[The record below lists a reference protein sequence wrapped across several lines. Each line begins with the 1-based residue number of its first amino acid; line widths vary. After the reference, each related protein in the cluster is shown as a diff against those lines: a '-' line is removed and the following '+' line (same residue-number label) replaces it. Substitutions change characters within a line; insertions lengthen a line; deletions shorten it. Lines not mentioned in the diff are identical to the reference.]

1 MPSDRRNVLILAA
14 LTALLFFDVLFLGRG
29 FYKGDL
35 FVYHYPMK
43 KVVRDMTFAEGLPQ
57 WNPAYHA
64 GQPLAAN
71 PAYEL
76 FYPPQWLV
84 LLPSYPFAFQ
94 LHILVHFAIAAIGM
108 YLLLRELEVRAPA
121 AILGAVT
128 FAFGAPYLALLARLP
143 FLFAM
148 TWVPWVLLFTHRAVV
163 NQRLRDIALGAMV
176 FGMQA
181 LLGEPV
187 TVLQTAALALVYG
200 VVRASEARLKAAARV
215 LAILAWG
222 FVIAIVQLVPAVDHA
237 RDSVRREGFAWIY
250 AANWSTPPVR
260 LAELAYPQVFRAM
273 ATQDGSQAIR
283 RLYPFRVQPFIAEI
297 YLGLLIFVA
306 ALAGLLRKVRGRWF
320 VLAVLV
326 VSLLLAF
333 GHHAPLF
340 KILFDAGL
348 TKSIRYP
355 EKFLLS
361 SLFVLIVWGAMI
373 VDRLESDARL
383 RRTAIALTI
392 VWLLLGVF
400 LWLTV
405 VVPNGTPPVAE
416 AKALPWN
423 PYWVMNL
430 VRGAAVLALLFTAA
444 RGAKWWPV
452 AATVFVLADLSFMH
466 KADAARASRHAFD
479 EPKAARG
486 ITNRSEYRLFH
497 KASWDEFDLAPIAAS
512 HLLAAKETD
521 DVMRDAMFRFAP
533 AAYGFRGV
541 LEQDLD
547 QTALLTSAAYQNAAD
562 DVRKRTGLWHP
573 FFYES
578 ANVRWIAEF
587 LPLDEA
593 KRRGQPI
600 EIRDIGPR
608 PRYWFA
614 TRLLRG
620 SEPFELTD
628 HIATQETRPGDA
640 FIDGEPFVPAAGR
653 VVRVDEKPS
662 HVRVDVEAAGDAF
675 LVVTNTAHKYWR
687 AKMDG
692 RDAAIVPT
700 NLGFQGFRV
709 PAGRHT
715 IEMRYR
721 NPLVMPCL
729 IVSVLAILAAA
740 AVAVIGSK
748 RMKDEG

>member
-1 MPSDRRNVLILAA
+1 MSPDRRNVLLLAA
-14 LTALLFFDVLFLGRG
+14 LTAVLFFDVLFLGRG

-35 FVYHYPMK
+35 FVYHFPMK
-43 KVVRDMTFAEGLPQ
+43 KVVRDLTFEEGLPQ

-128 FAFGAPYLALLARLP
+128 FAFGAPYLTLLARLP

-163 NQRLRDIALGAMV
+163 YQRARDIALGAIV

-181 LLGEPV
+181 ILGEPV
-187 TVLQTAALALVYG
+187 TVMQTAALAIVYG
-200 VVRASEARLKAAARV
+200 VVRASGGRLKAAARV
-215 LAILAWG
+215 AVILIWG
-222 FVIAIVQLVPAVDHA
+222 FLIALVQLLPAADHA
-237 RDSVRREGFAWIY
+237 RDSVRREGFPWIY
-250 AANWSTPPVR
+250 AANWSTPPLR
-260 LAELAYPQVFRAM
+260 LIELGYPQVFRAV
-273 ATQDGSQAIR
+273 AAPDGSQAIR
-283 RLYPFRVQPFIAEI
+283 HMYPFRVQPYVAEI
-297 YLGLLIFVA
+297 YLGLLVFVA
-306 ALAGLLRKVRGRWF
+306 ALAGLLRKVSGRWF
-320 VLAVLV
+320 VVAVLAV
-326 VSLLLAF
+326 SIPLAF

-340 KILFDAGL
+340 KLLHDSGL
-348 TKSIRYP
+348 SKSIRYP

-361 SLFVLIVWGAMI
+361 ALFVLIVWGAMI
-373 VDRLESDARL
+373 VDRLDADARL

-392 VWLLLGVF
+392 VWLVVGVF
-400 LWLTV
+400 CWLTIM
-405 VVPNGTPPVAE
+405 VPSATPIVNE

-423 PYWVMNL
+423 AYWMMN
-430 VRGAAVLALLFTAA
+430 VARGVFVLALLFMAA

-452 AATVFVLADLSFMH
+452 AAVVFALADLSFMH
-466 KADAARASRHAFD
+466 FADAKRASRKAFD

-486 ITNRSEYRLFH
+486 ITDRSEYRLFH
-497 KASWDEFDLAPIAAS
+497 KGAWDEFDLAPLATS

-521 DVMRDAMFRFAP
+521 DVMREAMLRFAP

-547 QTALLTSAAYQNAAD
+547 QTALLTTAAYQKAAD
-562 DVRKRTGLWHP
+562 DARKRTGLWHP

-578 ANVRWIAEF
+578 ANVRWIADF

-614 TRLLRG
+614 LRLLRG
-620 SEPFELTD
+620 SEPFDVAE
-628 HIATQETRPGDA
+628 HIVTRETRPGDV
-640 FIDGEPFVPAAGR
+640 FVDFEPFVPAPAR

-662 HVRVDVEAAGDAF
+662 HVRIEVESQGEAF

-687 AKMDG
+687 ATMDG
-692 RDAAIVPT
+692 RDAAILPT

-715 IEMRYR
+715 FEMRYR
-721 NPLVMPCL
+721 NPLIMPTL
-729 IVSVLAILAAA
+729 IVSALALLAAIGLA
-740 AVAVIGSK
+740 AKPSRA
-748 RMKDEG
+748 

>member
-1 MPSDRRNVLILAA
+1 MSPDRRNVLLLAA
-14 LTALLFFDVLFLGRG
+14 LTAVLFFDVLFLGRG

-43 KVVRDMTFAEGLPQ
+43 KVVRDLTFAEGLPH
-57 WNPAYHA
+57 WNPMYHA

-128 FAFGAPYLALLARLP
+128 FAFGAPYLTLLARLP

-163 NQRLRDIALGAMV
+163 RQRVRDIALGALF

-187 TVLQTAALALVYG
+187 TVMQTVALAIAYG
-200 VVRASEARLKAAARV
+200 VLRAPAPRWKAAARIAV
-215 LAILAWG
+215 ILAWG
-222 FVIAIVQLVPAVDHA
+222 FLIALVQLLPAADHA
-237 RDSVRREGFAWIY
+237 RDSVRREGFPWIY
-250 AANWSTPPVR
+250 AANWSTPPLR
-260 LAELAYPQVFRAM
+260 LVELGYPQIFRAL
-273 ATQDGSQAIR
+273 AAEDGSQSIR
-283 RLYPFRVQPFIAEI
+283 HMYPFRVQPYVAEI

-306 ALAGLLRKVRGRWF
+306 ALAGLLRKVPGRWF
-320 VLAVLV
+320 VVAVLAV
-326 VSLLLAF
+326 SIPLAF

-340 KILFDAGL
+340 KLLHDSGL
-348 TKSIRYP
+348 SKSIRYP

-361 SLFVLIVWGAMI
+361 ALFVLIVWGAMI
-373 VDRLESDARL
+373 VDRLGDDARL

-392 VWLLLGVF
+392 VWLVVGVF
-400 LWLTV
+400 CWLTI
-405 VVPNGTPPVAE
+405 VVPKATPTLLE
-416 AKALPWN
+416 ARALPWH
-423 PYWVMNL
+423 PYWAMNL
-430 VRGAAVLALLFTAA
+430 ARGMAVLALLFTAA
-444 RGAKWWPV
+444 RGAKWWP
-452 AATVFVLADLSFMH
+452 AAAVVFALADLSFMH
-466 KADAARASRHAFD
+466 FADARRASRHAFD

-486 ITNRSEYRLFH
+486 IAERDRYRLFH
-497 KASWDEFDLAPIAAS
+497 KAAWDEFDLAPLATS
-512 HLLAAKETD
+512 HLLASRETD
-521 DVMRDAMFRFAP
+521 DVMREAMFRFAP

-547 QTALLTSAAYQNAAD
+547 QTSLLSTAAYQKAAD

-573 FFYES
+573 FFYQS
-578 ANVRWIAEF
+578 ANVRWITEF
-587 LPLDEA
+587 LQLDEA

-600 EIRDIGPR
+600 EIIDIGPH

-614 TRLLRG
+614 LRLLRA
-620 SEPFELTD
+620 SEPFAMAE
-628 HIATQETRPGDA
+628 HIVTQETRPGDV
-640 FIDGEPFVPAAGR
+640 FIDAEPFAPAPAR
-653 VVRVDEKPS
+653 VLRVHEEPS
-662 HVRVDVEAAGDAF
+662 HVRIEVESRGEAF

-687 AKMDG
+687 ARLDG
-692 RDAAIVPT
+692 RHAAIIPT

-715 IEMRYR
+715 LEMRYR
-721 NPLVMPCL
+721 NPLILPAL
-729 IVSVLAILAAA
+729 IVSAFALLAAIA
-740 AVAVIGSK
+740 LATKPGRA
-748 RMKDEG
+748 